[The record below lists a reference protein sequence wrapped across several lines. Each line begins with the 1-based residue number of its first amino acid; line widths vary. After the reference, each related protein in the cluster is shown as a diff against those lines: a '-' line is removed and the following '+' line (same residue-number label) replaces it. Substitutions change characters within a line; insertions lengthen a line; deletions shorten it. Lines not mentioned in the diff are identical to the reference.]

1 MFTKIK
7 RSVSKLK
14 EVKVKIKEPC
24 AIPLYLF
31 CGLYLRKLVII
42 FLETLTFVNFCHLTF
57 NV

>member
-7 RSVSKLK
+7 RSVSKVK

-24 AIPLYLF
+24 AISLYIF

-42 FLETLTFVNFCHLTF
+42 FSETLTFVNFCHLTF